1 LALALCSAFWFISYS
16 NSQPLSTGTE
26 SYTGNLTNFTSGSTP
41 TTSTW
46 QNAGTIGEPLT
57 CWSPGDSG
65 YCGPLPMVSAW
76 GEGSNIINFSYQLTD
91 LYQVVNIGAAL
102 ANAGTGIKVTGFN
115 FSFTAKN
122 GNGWDGGQQ
131 DYLSAY
137 VKFYSNSQNQGQGQN
152 NLAESYFY
160 DLNYQFGWTQFNYNE
175 TFKNSY
181 DLSKLSTAQYGFVGG
196 DSNGWAG
203 PYGPEV
209 SNTSFSLKYSVD
221 PCASNVF
228 YSPSCPG
235 YMDAIAKLSAPSA
248 EPTVSAMI
256 DPVAPALASGP
267 VVSASTPTS
276 ATSQTKPGEAVIA
289 GAPAKNSTGPSMSL
303 IMNILSRESA
313 RVGSVEKS
321 VVQTAVSDAQEAAQR
336 AQSQGGTV
344 VDNTNSSGIA
354 SSLARSTPSPTTTVT
369 TSSDITNLP
378 TASTSGS
385 SYQSNDSQQV
395 TSSSVSANYALTSPV
410 FTTIYNTNTITNTEV
425 ELPKSDEL
433 KAGTRSALND
443 YLNERAIVSSTGPET
458 TRDSSVQRNI
468 QPNEVAGGVDIAA
481 IATVPSGYATYSQMT
496 LQDSAFY
503 QVEAIYKNQRTIDN
517 ARVLR
522 GLQRGSDRL
531 HQDMVD
537 QQYKLG
543 K

>member
-1 LALALCSAFWFISYS
+1 LALALCSAFWFTSYS

-26 SYTGNLTNFTSGSTP
+26 TYTGNLTNFTSGATP

-46 QNAGTIGEPLT
+46 QNAGTIGAPLS

-137 VKFYSNSQNQGQGQN
+137 VKFYSNSQGQGQGQN

-228 YSPSCPG
+228 HSPSCPG
-235 YMDAIAKLSAPSA
+235 YLDAIAKLSAPST

-276 ATSQTKPGEAVIA
+276 STSQTKPGEAVIA

-321 VVQTAVSDAQEAAQR
+321 VVQTAVSDAQEAAQQ

-354 SSLARSTPSPTTTVT
+354 SSLARSTPSSTTTVT

-378 TASTSGS
+378 TAPTSGS
-385 SYQSNDSQQV
+385 FYQSNDNQQV
-395 TSSSVSANYALTSPV
+395 TSSSVSVNYALTSPV
-410 FTTIYNTNTITNTEV
+410 FANTYNTNTITNAEV

-433 KAGTRSALND
+433 KMGTRSALTD
-443 YLNERAIVSSTGPET
+443 YLNERAIVSSTGPGT

>member
-1 LALALCSAFWFISYS
+1 M
-16 NSQPLSTGTE
+16 
-26 SYTGNLTNFTSGSTP
+26 TNFTSGATP

-46 QNAGTIGEPLT
+46 QNAGTIGEPLS

-122 GNGWDGGQQ
+122 GNGWDNGQQ

-137 VKFYSNSQNQGQGQN
+137 VKFYSNSQGQGQGQN
-152 NLAESYFY
+152 NLTESYFY

-181 DLSKLSTAQYGFVGG
+181 DISKLSTAQYGFVGG
-196 DSNGWAG
+196 DSNGLAG

-228 YSPSCPG
+228 YSPNCPG
-235 YMDAIAKLSAPSA
+235 YLDAIAKLAAPTA

-256 DPVAPALASGP
+256 DPVAPA
-267 VVSASTPTS
+267 PTS
-276 ATSQTKPGEAVIA
+276 EPVLSAPAPSSTTSQSKPGEVAVA
-289 GAPAKNSTGPSMSL
+289 GASAKNSAGPSRSL
-303 IMNILSRESA
+303 IMNILGRESV

-321 VVQTAVSDAQEAAQR
+321 VVQTAVSDAQDAAEQ
-336 AQSQGGTV
+336 AQTQGDTV

-354 SSLARSTPSPTTTVT
+354 SSLVQSALSSTTTATASDDNTSLPTTGV
-369 TSSDITNLP
+369 SR
-378 TASTSGS
+378 S
-385 SYQSNDSQQV
+385 SYQSSDNQQV
-395 TSSSVSANYALTSPV
+395 TSSSVSVNYALTSPV
-410 FTTIYNTNTITNTEV
+410 FANTYNTNTITNAEV
-425 ELPKSDEL
+425 ELPKFDEL

-443 YLNERAIVSSTGPET
+443 YLNERSIVSSTGPKT
-458 TRDSSVQRNI
+458 TQDGSVQRNI

-503 QVEAIYKNQRTIDN
+503 QIEAIYKNQRTIDN